1 MVLRVFL
8 SKMEF
13 TGYLEQFKIKK
24 NKKGIRVS
32 DAMWALSKGTYTRKL
47 QLCLILNMT
56 WVGQENLVKAF
67 CTSRLACASDAVGD

>member
-1 MVLRVFL
+1 
-8 SKMEF
+8 
-13 TGYLEQFKIKK
+13 
-24 NKKGIRVS
+24 
-32 DAMWALSKGTYTRKL
+32 MWALSKGTYTRKL